1 MLYFLAIFL
10 PPLSL
15 FLTGRVIAA
24 TFSFILFVFSIVM
37 LTAAGAGLI
46 LHAFNVIA
54 TFFILSKKRE
64 HKAIKFVARLIKNLK
79 KGDAKDIADDIDLD

>member
-15 FLTGRVIAA
+15 FLTGRILTA
-24 TFSFILFVFSIVM
+24 TLSFILFVFSIVM
-37 LTAAGAGLI
+37 ITAAGAGLI

-64 HKAIKFVARLIKNLK
+64 HKTIKFVGRFLKNLK
-79 KGDAKDIADDIDLD
+79 KGDVKDVAEHLDGD